1 MSKPEPQKTDAPKTD
16 TTTGPRTDAP
26 RAEAKADAPRTEA
39 PRAAAPRGFDPLW
52 PFTFSADA
60 MAQATREHLGR
71 MQAAWDEYGAF
82 EAALF
87 DRARTAAADV
97 AQLGQ
102 DSLTYATQLA
112 GEWRKIA
119 IESARRA
126 VDAMHLPR

>member
-1 MSKPEPQKTDAPKTD
+1 MSKPETQKTDAPKTD
-16 TTTGPRTDAP
+16 TTAPPRADAP
-26 RAEAKADAPRTEA
+26 RAEAKAEA

-52 PFTFSADA
+52 PFTFGADA

-119 IESARRA
+119 IDSARRA
-126 VDAMHLPR
+126 VDAMTVPR

>member
-1 MSKPEPQKTDAPKTD
+1 MSKPETMKTDAPKTD
-16 TTTGPRTDAP
+16 APKTEPTASTTSAAGSTPRP
-26 RAEAKADAPRTEA
+26 EPKAE
-39 PRAAAPRGFDPLW
+39 RAAFDPLW

-87 DRARTAAADV
+87 DRARTATADV

-102 DSLTYATQLA
+102 DSFTYATQLA